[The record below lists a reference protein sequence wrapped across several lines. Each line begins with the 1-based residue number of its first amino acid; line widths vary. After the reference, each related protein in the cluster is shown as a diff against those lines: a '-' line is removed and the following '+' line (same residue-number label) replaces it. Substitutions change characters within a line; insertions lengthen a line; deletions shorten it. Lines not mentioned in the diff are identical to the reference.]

1 MEKIIH
7 YCWFGGKKK
16 PASVKKCIKTWK
28 KKLPDFKLMEWNEDN
43 FDVNSTEFSKQAF
56 AEKKWAFV
64 SDVARIYAIYEY
76 GGIYLDTDVEV
87 LDKIDFVFDND
98 FWMGKESED
107 YVGTAVIG
115 VKEKHNKHIKKI
127 LDIYKNTK
135 FDSSDIYAVT
145 GPKLFTDYFIELGLK
160 KGDGNE
166 VISDGEINIYDRAY
180 FYPKSYDGQHDKYN
194 KNTCM
199 VHNFKASWTSRGEK
213 VCNFLIKHHLRFMI
227 KPIFKV
233 HDFIKVH
240 FRKGA

>member
-56 AEKKWAFV
+56 VEKKWAFV

-87 LDKIDFVFDND
+87 LDKIDFVLDND

-135 FDSSDIYAVT
+135 FGVYGIASNLSSLDIDT
-145 GPKLFTDYFIELGLK
+145 SKEM
-160 KGDGNE
+160 E
-166 VISDGEINIYDRAY
+166 VALRDEII
-180 FYPKSYDGQHDKYN
+180 
-194 KNTCM
+194 
-199 VHNFKASWTSRGEK
+199 
-213 VCNFLIKHHLRFMI
+213 LR
-227 KPIFKV
+227 
-233 HDFIKVH
+233 
-240 FRKGA
+240 